1 MRCWNSSYLCCN
13 WSIGAANL
21 LRTNREVLVKPR
33 DLCETSHYMLT
44 A

>member
-1 MRCWNSSYLCCN
+1 MRCWNSSYLCCS

-33 DLCETSHYMLT
+33 DLREPSRSMLI